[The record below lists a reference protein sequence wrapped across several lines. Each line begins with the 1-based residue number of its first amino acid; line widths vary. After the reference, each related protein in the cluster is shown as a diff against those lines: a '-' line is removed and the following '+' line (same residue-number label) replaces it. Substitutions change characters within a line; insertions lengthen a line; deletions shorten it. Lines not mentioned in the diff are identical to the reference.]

1 MGKIKIGIIGIGNC
15 ASALIQ
21 GIEYY
26 KQNPNTIG
34 LMNKTI
40 GRYKP
45 EDIEVVCAYD
55 IDYRKV
61 GKPLHKAIFA
71 NPNCTQ
77 KLDVDLPESKV
88 IVKMGIILD
97 GYPEHMNNFNSRYT
111 FVLSTEKEPEPHDII
126 KHIINTGCNIL
137 INYCPVGSKKAVEEY
152 TSIALKARVGYI
164 NCMPIFI
171 ASNNYWANLFKNQNI
186 PIIGDDIKSQVGA
199 TIIHRTLTKLLEDR
213 GAEIKNAYQLNVGGN
228 TDFLNMLDYTRTK
241 TKKISKTDAVNSISK
256 KSMST
261 ENLHIGPSDWVP
273 WLKDNKICFLRIEA
287 NIFGNV
293 PINLEMRLSVEDS
306 PNSAG
311 VVIDAI
317 RCCKLALDNNLG
329 GALIAPS
336 AYFMKHPPNQYPDNK
351 AKKMVKD
358 FIKTYGNI
366 IYLNG
371 L

>member
-1 MGKIKIGIIGIGNC
+1 MAKIKIGIIGIGNC

-26 KQNPNTIG
+26 KQCTDTTG

-55 IDYRKV
+55 IDSRKV

-71 NPNCTQ
+71 QPNCTQ
-77 KLDVDLPESKV
+77 KLDINLPESEV
-88 IVKMGIILD
+88 IVKMGIISD
-97 GYPEHMNNFNSRYT
+97 GFPEHMKEFPFKYRFT
-111 FVLSTEKEPEPHDII
+111 PSTEKEPDPRDII
-126 KHIINTGCNIL
+126 EHIINTGCDIL
-137 INYCPVGSKKAVEEY
+137 INYCPVGSKKAVEKY
-152 TSIALKARVGYI
+152 TLIALKARVGYI
-164 NCMPIFI
+164 NCMPVFI
-171 ASNNYWANLFKNQNI
+171 ASDSFWSNKFKSHNI

-199 TIIHRTLTKLLEDR
+199 TIIHRVLTKLFEDR
-213 GAEIKNAYQLNVGGN
+213 GAKIKNAYQLNVGGN
-228 TDFLNMLDYTRTK
+228 TDFLNMLDRNRTK
-241 TKKISKTDAVNSISK
+241 TKKISKTEAVNSISK
-256 KSMST
+256 KSMSE

-287 NIFGNV
+287 NIFGNI
-293 PINLEMRLSVEDS
+293 PINLEIRLSVEDS
-306 PNSAG
+306 HNSAG

-317 RCCKLALDNNLG
+317 RCCKLALDNKLG

-336 AYFMKHPPNQYPDNK
+336 AYYMKHPPEQYTDNK

-358 FIKTYGNI
+358 FIKMYGNI
-366 IYLNG
+366 IFLNG